1 MWILSICV
9 CVCVFVCAYVG
20 CVWGD
25 GVTPTSFFL
34 RMLRITRKISTIMN
48 WMGLSMVNAF
58 YPYFFA
64 FLRGGVWHAITKSL
78 LAFSFMMLPV
88 VLCVQGEHLSQLD
101 MATGYGN
108 IKCLHCASP
117 MGKLHTG
124 IPGLLPTGRVG
135 FIIHPYKVVQQMAR
149 SVILRLVHHL

>member
-1 MWILSICV
+1 
-9 CVCVFVCAYVG
+9 
-20 CVWGD
+20 
-25 GVTPTSFFL
+25 
-34 RMLRITRKISTIMN
+34 
-48 WMGLSMVNAF
+48 
-58 YPYFFA
+58 
-64 FLRGGVWHAITKSL
+64 
-78 LAFSFMMLPV
+78 MMLPV

-108 IKCLHCASP
+108 IKSLHCASS

-149 SVILRLVHHL
+149 SVILRLVPPCVATKSIDCTTKSKIGTN